1 MTTEREATAPP
12 RRGFTL
18 IELLIVIGIIAVL
31 MALLFPA
38 LSKARR
44 SAAVL
49 ASPVVYMGQD
59 NAIHLTDHT
68 GVMDLVLT
76 KANASTCP
84 VCHAPPVWSPLGTS
98 IGFRGLKPTGESWS
112 YAGFIEPVS
121 GRSTFS
127 AYLDERFIGWLDSE
141 RYLQTRRKSELSIV
155 NVETQLEQ
163 NIANDANLVFL
174 ATAPV
179 HCSFPYIGLMID
191 DSKNEV
197 ITFVRKDLSPGK
209 TVWVEPGSKPGN
221 ANQESPRVDPQGEY
235 VGWSL
240 KRANRHYVAFKGTR
254 DSMLQ
259 PPTLLG
265 DQFTDAYFCDW
276 TEGGLILA
284 NVTRNGSD
292 WRLAIL
298 DRNGG
303 LMSEL
308 GTSIPPAVG
317 VVASWRKY
325 EHR

>member
-1 MTTEREATAPP
+1 MTTEREATAP

-18 IELLIVIGIIAVL
+18 VELLIVIGIIAVL
-31 MALLFPA
+31 IALLFPA

-59 NAIHLTDHT
+59 NAVHLTDHT
-68 GVMDLVLT
+68 GQMDLVLT

-84 VCHAPPVWSPLGTS
+84 VCHTPPVWSPLGTS
-98 IGFRGLKPTGESWS
+98 IGFRGPKVKGGPSF
-112 YAGFIEPVS
+112 AGFIEPVS

-127 AYLDERFIGWLDSE
+127 SNLNETFIGWLDSQ
-141 RYLQTRRKSELSIV
+141 RYVESRGPGELRVVTVDTGMEQTV
-155 NVETQLEQ
+155 
-163 NIANDANLVFL
+163 ANPANLVFL
-174 ATAPV
+174 STAPV
-179 HCSFPYIGLMID
+179 HCSFPYIGLLID

-197 ITFVRKDLSPGK
+197 VSFVRKDLSPGK
-209 TVWVEPGSKPGN
+209 TVWVEPGSTPGN

-240 KRANRHYVAFKGTR
+240 KRGNRHYVAFKGTR

-259 PPTLLG
+259 PPSLLG
-265 DQFTDAYFCDW
+265 DQFADAYFCDW
-276 TEGGLILA
+276 TEGGWILA

-292 WRLAIL
+292 WRLVIL
-298 DRNGG
+298 DRNGS
-303 LMSEL
+303 LMSQL

>member
-1 MTTEREATAPP
+1 MATERRP

-18 IELLIVIGIIAVL
+18 VELLIVIGIIAVL
-31 MALLFPA
+31 IALLFPT

-49 ASPVVYMGQD
+49 ASPVVYMGKD

-68 GVMDLVLT
+68 GQMDLVLT
-76 KANASTCP
+76 KANATACP

-98 IGFRGLKPTGESWS
+98 IGFRGPKVKGGPSF
-112 YAGFIEPVS
+112 AGILEPVS

-127 AYLDERFIGWLDSE
+127 ASLNESFIGWLDSE
-141 RYLQTRRKSELSIV
+141 RYVQSRGPGDMSIV
-155 NVETQLEQ
+155 TVDTQLEQ
-163 NIANDANLVFL
+163 NIPNPFSLVFV
-174 ATAPV
+174 APAPV
-179 HCSFPYIGLMID
+179 HCSSPYIGLLID
-191 DSKNEV
+191 KSKNEV
-197 ITFVRKDLSPGK
+197 ITFVRKDLTPGK
-209 TVWVEPGSKPGN
+209 TVWVEPGSTPGN
-221 ANQESPRVDPQGEY
+221 ANQESPRVDPMGEY

-240 KRANRHYVAFKGTR
+240 KRSGRHYVAFKGTR

-298 DRNGG
+298 DRTGG
-303 LMSEL
+303 MMSEL